1 MVIRRRFSN
10 VVRLIERCMI
20 ILLVLVVVVRCE
32 SKSDVLEGCMAH
44 APSPTV
50 RGCPCVSSA
59 SHPLRLHMSK
69 KMLLG
74 LTETLPSLVE
84 AKFRSAKASSSLLF
98 SPTEL
103 SIIRTSTGIPFQL
116 RFCPSLAKKP
126 LPKLEAPTPTPKKH
140 FDPFETPSPDL
151 HIVDIPTTA
160 PTHLLVLNKFPII
173 AEHFILATKANKQQT
188 HILEQDDL
196 EATHA
201 CLKAWGADS
210 KQKRLFAFFN
220 SGDHSG
226 ASQPHRHLQ
235 FLPVEHMRDSEAA
248 NGWNLLIDLILSGE
262 SSTDA
267 SSRLLQSTSIPFA
280 HFGRRFDGEPTGQQ
294 LLGIYDELYGL
305 AKDAV
310 NDFIAK
316 NPSAFALHPTEGGDS
331 PISYNMAMTTAGMVI
346 LPRRSEG
353 TMLKRPDGSEIGFV
367 ALNGTT
373 LGGTMMVKHQEEW
386 DVLRSQ
392 RGKLESILNAV
403 GIPKDSDT
411 YKSRV

>member
-1 MVIRRRFSN
+1 
-10 VVRLIERCMI
+10 
-20 ILLVLVVVVRCE
+20 
-32 SKSDVLEGCMAH
+32 
-44 APSPTV
+44 
-50 RGCPCVSSA
+50 
-59 SHPLRLHMSK
+59 MSR

-74 LTETLPSLVE
+74 LTESLPSLVE
-84 AKFRSAKASSSLLF
+84 AKFTTAKASSSLLC

-116 RFCPSLAKKP
+116 RYCPSLAKKP
-126 LPKLEAPTPTPKKH
+126 IPKLEAPTPTPKKH
-140 FDPFETPSPDL
+140 FDPFDNPSPDL
-151 HIVDIPTTA
+151 HIIDIPTTN

-173 AEHFILATKANKQQT
+173 AEHFILATKTNKQQT

-196 EATHA
+196 EATYA
-201 CLKAWGADS
+201 CLKAWSEDS
-210 KQKRLFAFFN
+210 EQKRLFAFFN
-220 SGDHSG
+220 SGDYSG

-235 FLPVEHMRDSEAA
+235 FLPVEHMRDKEAA
-248 NGWNLLIDLILSGE
+248 NGWDLLIDLILTGE
-262 SSTDA
+262 ESAGT
-267 SSRLLQSTSIPFA
+267 SSRALRNPNIPFA
-280 HFGRRFDGEPTGQQ
+280 HFGRKFDSEPTGEQ
-294 LLGIYDELYGL
+294 LFSIYKELYGQ

-316 NPSAFALHPTEGGDS
+316 RPSESALHSTEGGDS
-331 PISYNMAMTTAGMVI
+331 PISYNLAITIEGMVV

-392 RGKLESILNAV
+392 QGKLDSILNAI
-403 GIPKDSDT
+403 GIPRDAET